1 MARRKIFHSKRK
13 FTYQKSGSGFRNYRD
28 IKLYNII
35 EFKYSGK
42 NIYDNTPLVF
52 VTSIPTPDFDKKII
66 KGINLNYLTEY
77 RIQQL
82 IQEID
87 HKRMQWYELYK
98 DSIRSY
104 SVDKISRIRKLNY
117 KRDLDAT

>member
-1 MARRKIFHSKRK
+1 M
-13 FTYQKSGSGFRNYRD
+13 
-28 IKLYNII
+28 I

-42 NIYDNTPLVF
+42 NIYDSKPIVF
-52 VTSIPTPDFDKKII
+52 VLEKIGDLV

-77 RIQQL
+77 RVQQL
-82 IQEID
+82 LQEVN
-87 HKRMQWYELYK
+87 HKKMQWYELYN

-104 SVDKISRIRKLNY
+104 KTTKMKLIKKVKY